1 MSNYIKKFYYIN
13 GEVFDETTSQKSLAF
28 AKKYAKDNNLDES
41 QIYTLVNKSEL
52 AYLKELLKR
61 EDVSYIVSN
70 RKVELV
76 KGFENYNGDTIPPL
90 EINVSFIFQKNDKKQ
105 YVKIIDSVY
114 ELNKQFINEKILF
127 DCLFVDNNYLQ
138 VYYLDD
144 DKWVEWKIQDIA
156 PFVKEKKEQHKR
168 LLAQK
173 RAIRDRQ
180 KFDRLLKLRSEG
192 KITER
197 QTKELYRLEKV
208 FGGNLN
214 G

>member
-13 GEVFDETTSQKSLAF
+13 GKVFDETTSQKSLAF

-52 AYLKELLKR
+52 AYLYELL
-61 EDVSYIVSN
+61 EGQEVSNIVSN

>member
-28 AKKYAKDNNLDES
+28 AKKYAKDNNLNES

-61 EDVSYIVSN
+61 EDVSEIETHKN
-70 RKVELV
+70 CLTI
-76 KGFENYNGDTIPPL
+76 FQFTNANGDTMPTLDIQC
-90 EINVSFIFQKNDKKQ
+90 SFKYKENGNFQF
-105 YVKIIDSVY
+105 VAVIDSVY
-114 ELNKQFINEKILF
+114 ELTK
-127 DCLFVDNNYLQ
+127 LFVLQKTLVDFYGKDNGWYLK
-138 VYYLDD
+138 VLYLENGE
-144 DKWVEWKIQDIA
+144 WQEWKIQDIA

-180 KFDRLLKLRSEG
+180 KYDRLLRLRKEG
-192 KITER
+192 KITEK
-197 QTKELYRLEKV
+197 QSQELYRLEKV
-208 FGGNLN
+208 FGG
-214 G
+214 